1 MTMTITSVP
10 EGTNY
15 SLSQIADKLK
25 RLRIELLAK
34 FQNSSEVSCR
44 TREAIEILRNGSASP
59 DMCDWAERYL
69 CGFAQADKAQF
80 FESRRWQS

>member
-1 MTMTITSVP
+1 MTMTLTSVP
-10 EGTNY
+10 ERTN
-15 SLSQIADKLK
+15 SSIRQLADMLK
-25 RLRIELLAK
+25 CLRIGMLEK

-44 TREAIEILRNGSASP
+44 TKEAIEILGSGNASP
-59 DMCDWAERYL
+59 AMRDWAERYL